1 MNTSTATTR
10 PQLGTDLLDY
20 YGGQEFWPTFA
31 SATKNFAPLICRVV
45 RAVLVLGAGL
55 GFPVGAPA
63 VFTPNL
69 RSNKSAK
76 GRLRSHAHQTT
87 DVNQIAEM
95 NHAPLHSRL
104 RNNTNHIIE

>member
-1 MNTSTATTR
+1 MFSR
-10 PQLGTDLLDY
+10 KLGTDLRDLD
-20 YGGQEFWPTFA
+20 GEQEFWPTFA

-69 RSNKSAK
+69 RLKIA
-76 GRLRSHAHQTT
+76 RLRCMKKSF
-87 DVNQIAEM
+87 
-95 NHAPLHSRL
+95 RL
-104 RNNTNHIIE
+104 EEFISGNVFDITNAFLDRS

>member
-1 MNTSTATTR
+1 MFSEKPLVSLAKMNLFLPLTR
-10 PQLGTDLLDY
+10 PQLGTDLLDLH
-20 YGGQEFWPTFA
+20 GAEEFRPTFA

-69 RSNKSAK
+69 RS
-76 GRLRSHAHQTT
+76 
-87 DVNQIAEM
+87 
-95 NHAPLHSRL
+95 
-104 RNNTNHIIE
+104 

>member
-1 MNTSTATTR
+1 MPHNSPTTR
-10 PQLGTDLLDY
+10 DGFLDTP
-20 YGGQEFWPTFA
+20 GAKEFWPTFA

-69 RSNKSAK
+69 RFTI
-76 GRLRSHAHQTT
+76 L
-87 DVNQIAEM
+87 
-95 NHAPLHSRL
+95 
-104 RNNTNHIIE
+104 

>member
-1 MNTSTATTR
+1 MVDLVSLRALFGPGAPDPDLAR
-10 PQLGTDLLDY
+10 FQIHYKWKFTDFPLVLYLCDMH
-20 YGGQEFWPTFA
+20 GGQEFWPTFA

-69 RSNKSAK
+69 RSNPAYP
-76 GRLRSHAHQTT
+76 T
-87 DVNQIAEM
+87 
-95 NHAPLHSRL
+95 
-104 RNNTNHIIE
+104 

>member
-1 MNTSTATTR
+1 MNQKTPWTR
-10 PQLGTDLLDY
+10 RRLGTDLFDLH
-20 YGGQEFWPTFA
+20 GGQEFWPTFA

-69 RSNKSAK
+69 RRTAFSKTIESTQRIHFWI
-76 GRLRSHAHQTT
+76 GRDL
-87 DVNQIAEM
+87 I
-95 NHAPLHSRL
+95 
-104 RNNTNHIIE
+104 